1 MQKVALIL
9 SLVGM
14 AADIVIP
21 FFAAKLVPGYSPKL
35 QDMSALGSRSAR
47 SGRLYSCWMLLFGV
61 IVCFAGWNGYRPFSS
76 PVGILICVFG
86 TAACILSFFFRAGE
100 GKEDKSVGSRIHGI
114 ASAVGFIALLPADI
128 LSAVS
133 LMRSG
138 LYVAGYICTAFFVFA
153 LMFFALYVMSDKPYF
168 KGTPFGMTGAWQRM
182 WLICMY
188 LPLAVVAAVLLITL

>member
-1 MQKVALIL
+1 
-9 SLVGM
+9 
-14 AADIVIP
+14 
-21 FFAAKLVPGYSPKL
+21 
-35 QDMSALGSRSAR
+35 MSALGSRSAR

-128 LSAVS
+128 LSAVVFPAPEEPRITAS
-133 LMRSG
+133 SPFSTENEAPSSALIEVSPV
-138 LYVAGYICTAFFVFA
+138 LYSFVTLLNSIYAIKGRLSSQTLFFISMQIPFSMPNVLPA
-153 LMFFALYVMSDKPYF
+153 L
-168 KGTPFGMTGAWQRM
+168 PFINQQILRT
-182 WLICMY
+182 C
-188 LPLAVVAAVLLITL
+188 